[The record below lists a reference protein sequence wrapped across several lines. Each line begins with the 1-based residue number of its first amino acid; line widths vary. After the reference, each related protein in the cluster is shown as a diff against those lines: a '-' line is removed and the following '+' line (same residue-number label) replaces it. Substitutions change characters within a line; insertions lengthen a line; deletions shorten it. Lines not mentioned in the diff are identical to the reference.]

1 MMYAGLTKVIAINSY
16 QKNKMFSEYYF
27 DSPTQITGG
36 NGEGKTSLL
45 RLIPF
50 FYGATGT
57 QIVRKSNVN
66 KPFVEWYLPHSNSY
80 IVFEYITAR
89 GQVAHVICYR
99 NLSTK
104 GGIVYLFV
112 KGQFEQS
119 VIIKQDSE
127 EKPYAIACTKLAAE
141 LAVNGLDYESRIT
154 SVKEYR
160 EIIQNINA
168 GTLNNQFLSYS
179 LCSGRHDVR
188 HIEKITAALIQGEF
202 NMADTKA
209 LFLDILEQG
218 NSTLEFGVDANRI
231 EQWCDDY
238 SGLTAFL
245 DKKDAFIEAIANN
258 QQIAYLTTQLANA
271 LTIIREASENL
282 DESRKKAD
290 LMRADFL
297 ENSDRKIGEINEK
310 KLDKEVRQ
318 NALQRSITSIESEI
332 DVHHSKLITY
342 ENNGYPELS
351 VKLKQLP
358 EMEDKVTHQR
368 QSYADLEIKFN
379 DAKAKHEKDKQSLVS
394 KFNKEKSDLIEQKL
408 DAEKEFKVKKDK
420 IDAVYQPQLK
430 ELTESH
436 TSFTTDKSSTLM
448 KRKADLATQKQRL
461 KNPDIDELLIEQR
474 EQLELEKDRLQE
486 EVDTLKHTTLVI
498 EKEGGNLQTKREK
511 LLESLEDTRRNK
523 RDAEARFKV
532 VSNRLDPDSGT
543 LFSFL
548 EANRQGWQSSP
559 LGRVLTDE
567 LLMDTTLTPS
577 MTEDSGSM
585 YDLYID
591 TSSLADCSVTNKA
604 DVEEQARLMDLI
616 DELDDAEIDFN
627 KKISKNNS
635 AVKQSGLELSRLR
648 NELRN
653 AEGDL
658 AQTKVNLNNKKIEI
672 ARAKEG
678 LIEKINISIKSIEKA
693 ISQIEREVSLAF
705 ERFKEAKL
713 ELNND
718 RLTQI
723 GNIESSLALTIG
735 AIDELLAKS
744 TLTLGENKQRIKTE
758 YEQRLSEQGISG
770 EIYQRYK
777 EEIEFLD
784 NEINNLKVKFHK
796 IKEYETW
803 IAIYEVDDPKRRDD
817 RNTKVNELETVH
829 QEIKSLETKLK
840 ELRVEANRT
849 KKEFDE
855 KLSILNNHKQRA
867 DSAISRLTNYVMF
880 EGEEV
885 SQEALDYNGDLN
897 SLLSDVESKLP
908 ELERLTKQRKK
919 DIQQMETI
927 TLNLGD
933 GELYRFWNESS
944 RNTIT
949 EDIVASDSKRIDILE
964 IIMNDIIP
972 QVTRI
977 TIESAVNMGRM
988 LVDFKH
994 RLLGFDRDI
1003 KKLGRNISEQV
1014 KVNNTFSVVGSI
1026 DINVESTLSKLQ
1038 GWEDIINFSQI
1049 YEEWDKTGSAELP
1062 TKEFY
1067 NALDTLTYH
1076 ISAEKVKKPTELFD
1090 IKFEVIENNLRKT
1103 AKTDKDMR
1111 DLASNGTNLL
1121 IQSMLYL
1128 ALLTQQRGASRLSIT
1143 YPTDEIGK
1151 LTAENQAKLLKM
1163 MGSHNFNVIAAQ
1175 PDGNNRTANLFKNL
1189 YHLTPYKNIFNK
1201 PKVSKLALAKAA
1213 ETSTGVEA

>member
-1 MMYAGLTKVIAINSY
+1 M
-16 QKNKMFSEYYF
+16 
-27 DSPTQITGG
+27 
-36 NGEGKTSLL
+36 
-45 RLIPF
+45 
-50 FYGATGT
+50 
-57 QIVRKSNVN
+57 
-66 KPFVEWYLPHSNSY
+66 
-80 IVFEYITAR
+80 
-89 GQVAHVICYR
+89 
-99 NLSTK
+99 
-104 GGIVYLFV
+104 
-112 KGQFEQS
+112 
-119 VIIKQDSE
+119 
-127 EKPYAIACTKLAAE
+127 
-141 LAVNGLDYESRIT
+141 
-154 SVKEYR
+154 
-160 EIIQNINA
+160 
-168 GTLNNQFLSYS
+168 
-179 LCSGRHDVR
+179 
-188 HIEKITAALIQGEF
+188 
-202 NMADTKA
+202 
-209 LFLDILEQG
+209 
-218 NSTLEFGVDANRI
+218 
-231 EQWCDDY
+231 
-238 SGLTAFL
+238 
-245 DKKDAFIEAIANN
+245 
-258 QQIAYLTTQLANA
+258 
-271 LTIIREASENL
+271 REASENL

-430 ELTESH
+430 ELTEYH

-559 LGRVLTDE
+559 LGRILTDE

-591 TSSLADCSVTNKA
+591 TSNLADCSVTNKA
-604 DVEEQARLMDLI
+604 DLEEQANLMDLI

-693 ISQIEREVSLAF
+693 ISQTEREVSLAL

-758 YEQRLSEQGISG
+758 YEQRLSKQGISG

-784 NEINNLKVKFHK
+784 NQIKNLKAKSHK

-803 IAIYEVDDPKRRDD
+803 IAVYEVDDPKRRDD
-817 RNTKVNELETVH
+817 RNTKVKELEAVH
-829 QEIKSLETKLK
+829 QEVKSLETKLI

-855 KLSILNNHKQRA
+855 KLSILKNHKQRA

-880 EGEEV
+880 EDEEG
-885 SQEALDYNGDLN
+885 SQEENDYNGDLN
-897 SLLSDVESKLP
+897 SLLNDVESKLP

-1026 DINVESTLSKLQ
+1026 DINVESSLSKLQ
-1038 GWEDIINFSQI
+1038 GWEDIINFSEI

-1090 IKFEVIENNLRKT
+1090 IKFEVIENNQRKT

-1175 PDGNNRTANLFKNL
+1175 PDGNNRTANLFKYL

>member
-1 MMYAGLTKVIAINSY
+1 MYAGLTKVIAINSY
-16 QKNKMFSEYYF
+16 QKSKMFSEYYF

-297 ENSDRKIGEINEK
+297 ENSDWKIGEINEK

-559 LGRVLTDE
+559 LGRILTDE

-591 TSSLADCSVTNKA
+591 TSNLADCSVTNKA
-604 DVEEQARLMDLI
+604 DLEEQANLMDLI

-653 AEGDL
+653 AESDL

-693 ISQIEREVSLAF
+693 ISQTEREVSLAL

-784 NEINNLKVKFHK
+784 NQIKNLKAKSHK

-803 IAIYEVDDPKRRDD
+803 IAVYEVDDPKRRDD
-817 RNTKVNELETVH
+817 RNTKAKELETVY
-829 QEIKSLETKLK
+829 QEIQSFETKLK

-855 KLSILNNHKQRA
+855 KLSILKNHKQRA

-880 EGEEV
+880 EGEEGI
-885 SQEALDYNGDLN
+885 QEALDYNGDLN
-897 SLLSDVESKLP
+897 SLLNDVESKLP

-1038 GWEDIINFSQI
+1038 GWEDIINFSEI

-1090 IKFEVIENNLRKT
+1090 IKFEVIENNQRKT

-1175 PDGNNRTANLFKNL
+1175 PDGNNRTANLFKYL

>member
-1 MMYAGLTKVIAINSY
+1 MMNAGLTKVITINSY
-16 QKNKMFSEYYF
+16 QKNKMFSEYSF
-27 DSPTQITGG
+27 DAPTQITGG

-45 RLIPF
+45 RLILF

-127 EKPYAIACTKLAAE
+127 EKPYAIGCTKLAAE
-141 LAVNGLDYESRIT
+141 LAANGLDYEQRIT
-154 SVKEYR
+154 SVKGYR

-168 GTLNNQFLSYS
+168 GNLSNQFLSYS

-238 SGLTAFL
+238 NGLTAFL
-245 DKKDAFIEAIANN
+245 AKKEAFIEAIANN
-258 QQIAYLTTQLANA
+258 KQISYLTTQLANA
-271 LTIIREASENL
+271 LIIIRDASESL
-282 DESRKKAD
+282 EGSLKKTD
-290 LMRADFL
+290 LMRTDFL
-297 ENSDRKIGEINEK
+297 ENSDRQIGEINEE

-318 NALQRSITSIESEI
+318 NSLRRSIESLDSEI
-332 DVHHSKLITY
+332 DIHIQKRITY

-351 VKLKQLP
+351 AKLKRLP
-358 EMEDKVTHQR
+358 EMEDKVAHQR

-379 DAKAKHEKDKQSLVS
+379 DAKAKYERDKQSLVS
-394 KFNKEKSDLIEQKL
+394 RFNKEKSDLIEQKL

-430 ELTESH
+430 ELTEFH
-436 TSFTTDKSSTLM
+436 TSFTTEKSSTLM
-448 KRKADLATQKQRL
+448 KRKAELATQKQRL

-486 EVDTLKHTTLVI
+486 EVDTLKHTTLVS
-498 EKEGGNLQTKREK
+498 EKEGANLQTKREK
-511 LLESLEDTRRNK
+511 LLESLEGTRRNK

-591 TSSLADCSVTNKA
+591 TSNLADCSVTNKA
-604 DVEEQARLMDLI
+604 DLEEQARLMDLI

-635 AVKQSGLELSRLR
+635 AVKQSGLGLSRLR

-653 AEGDL
+653 AESDL
-658 AQTKVNLNNKKIEI
+658 TQTKVNLKNKKIEI
-672 ARAKEG
+672 VRAKEG

-693 ISQIEREVSLAF
+693 ISQIEREVSLAL

-723 GNIESSLALTIG
+723 GNVESSLALTIG
-735 AIDELLAKS
+735 AIDELLEKS

-770 EIYQRYK
+770 EIYQCYK

-784 NEINNLKVKFHK
+784 NQIKNLKAKSHK

-803 IAIYEVDDPKRRDD
+803 IAVYEVDDPKRRDD
-817 RNTKVNELETVH
+817 RNTKAKELEAVH
-829 QEIKSLETKLK
+829 QEVKSLETKLK
-840 ELRVEANRT
+840 ELRAKANRT

-855 KLSILNNHKQRA
+855 KLSILKNHKQRA

-880 EGEEV
+880 ESEEG

-908 ELERLTKQRKK
+908 KLEGLTKQRKN

-994 RLLGFDRDI
+994 RLLAFDRDI

-1014 KVNNTFSVVGSI
+1014 KLNNTFSVVGSI

-1090 IKFEVIENNLRKT
+1090 IKFEVIENNQRKT

-1151 LTAENQAKLLKM
+1151 LTVENQAKLLKM
-1163 MGSHNFNVIAAQ
+1163 MGAHNFNVIAAQ
-1175 PDGNNRTANLFKNL
+1175 PDGNNRTANLFKYL

>member
-1 MMYAGLTKVIAINSY
+1 MYAGLTKVIAINSY

-127 EKPYAIACTKLAAE
+127 EKPYAIGCTKLVAE
-141 LAVNGLDYESRIT
+141 LAANGLDYESRIT

-168 GTLNNQFLSYS
+168 GTLSNQFLSYS

-202 NMADTKA
+202 NMADTKE
-209 LFLDILEQG
+209 LFLNILEQG
-218 NSTLEFGVDANRI
+218 NNTLEFGVDANRI

-271 LTIIREASENL
+271 LTIIRDASESL
-282 DESRKKAD
+282 DESRKKTD

-297 ENSDRKIGEINEK
+297 ENSDRQIGEINEE
-310 KLDKEVRQ
+310 KLDKEVQ
-318 NALQRSITSIESEI
+318 KNALQRSITSLNSEI
-332 DVHHSKLITY
+332 EVHHSKLITY

-358 EMEDKVTHQR
+358 EMEDKVAHQR

-379 DAKAKHEKDKQSLVS
+379 DAKAKCEKDKQNLVS
-394 KFNKEKSDLIEQKL
+394 KFNKEKSDLTEQKL
-408 DAEKEFKVKKDK
+408 DAEKEYKVKKDK

-436 TSFTTDKSSTLM
+436 TSFTTEKSSILM
-448 KRKADLATQKQRL
+448 DRKAELATQKQRL

-474 EQLELEKDRLQE
+474 EQLESEKDRFQE
-486 EVDTLKHTTLVI
+486 QVDMLKHTTLVR
-498 EKEGGNLQTKREK
+498 EKEGVNLQTKREK
-511 LLESLEDTRRNK
+511 LLERLEDTRRNK

-532 VSNRLDPDSGT
+532 VSNRVDPDSGT

-559 LGRVLTDE
+559 LGRILTDE

-591 TSSLADCSVTNKA
+591 TSNLADCSVTNKA
-604 DVEEQARLMDLI
+604 DVEEQAQLMDRI
-616 DELDDAEIDFN
+616 GELEDAEADFN
-627 KKISKNNS
+627 KQILKNDS
-635 AVKQSGLELSRLR
+635 AAKQSALELSRLR

-653 AEGDL
+653 AEGNL
-658 AQTKVNLNNKKIEI
+658 AQTKVNIKNKKIEI

-678 LIEKINISIKSIEKA
+678 LIEKINLSIKSIEKA
-693 ISQIEREVSLAF
+693 IALIEREISVTL

-723 GNIESSLALTIG
+723 GNIESSLAFTLG
-735 AIDELLAKS
+735 AIDELLTKS

-758 YEQRLSEQGISG
+758 YEQRLSKQGISG

-777 EEIEFLD
+777 EDIEFLD
-784 NEINNLKVKFHK
+784 NQIKNLKAKSHK

-803 IAIYEVDDPKRRDD
+803 IAVYEVDDPKRRDD
-817 RNTKVNELETVH
+817 RNTKAKELEAVH
-829 QEIKSLETKLK
+829 QEVKSLETKLI

-855 KLSILNNHKQRA
+855 KLSTLKNHKQRA
-867 DSAISRLTNYVMF
+867 DSAISRLTNYVTF
-880 EGEEV
+880 EGEEE

-1038 GWEDIINFSQI
+1038 GWEDIINFSEI
-1049 YEEWDKTGSAELP
+1049 YEEWDKTGSAKLP

-1067 NALDTLTYH
+1067 SALDTLTYH

-1090 IKFEVIENNLRKT
+1090 IKFEVIENNQRKT

-1163 MGSHNFNVIAAQ
+1163 MGTHNFNVIAAQ

>member
-1 MMYAGLTKVIAINSY
+1 MYAGLTKVIAINSY

-559 LGRVLTDE
+559 LGRILTDE

-591 TSSLADCSVTNKA
+591 TSNLVDCSVTNKA
-604 DVEEQARLMDLI
+604 DLEEQANLMDLI

-693 ISQIEREVSLAF
+693 ISQIEREVSLAL

-855 KLSILNNHKQRA
+855 KLSILKNHKQRA

-1175 PDGNNRTANLFKNL
+1175 PDGNNRTANLFKYL

>member
-1 MMYAGLTKVIAINSY
+1 
-16 QKNKMFSEYYF
+16 
-27 DSPTQITGG
+27 
-36 NGEGKTSLL
+36 
-45 RLIPF
+45 
-50 FYGATGT
+50 
-57 QIVRKSNVN
+57 
-66 KPFVEWYLPHSNSY
+66 
-80 IVFEYITAR
+80 
-89 GQVAHVICYR
+89 
-99 NLSTK
+99 
-104 GGIVYLFV
+104 
-112 KGQFEQS
+112 
-119 VIIKQDSE
+119 
-127 EKPYAIACTKLAAE
+127 
-141 LAVNGLDYESRIT
+141 
-154 SVKEYR
+154 
-160 EIIQNINA
+160 
-168 GTLNNQFLSYS
+168 
-179 LCSGRHDVR
+179 
-188 HIEKITAALIQGEF
+188 
-202 NMADTKA
+202 
-209 LFLDILEQG
+209 
-218 NSTLEFGVDANRI
+218 
-231 EQWCDDY
+231 
-238 SGLTAFL
+238 
-245 DKKDAFIEAIANN
+245 
-258 QQIAYLTTQLANA
+258 
-271 LTIIREASENL
+271 
-282 DESRKKAD
+282 
-290 LMRADFL
+290 
-297 ENSDRKIGEINEK
+297 
-310 KLDKEVRQ
+310 
-318 NALQRSITSIESEI
+318 
-332 DVHHSKLITY
+332 
-342 ENNGYPELS
+342 
-351 VKLKQLP
+351 
-358 EMEDKVTHQR
+358 MEDKVTHQR

-559 LGRVLTDE
+559 LGRILTDE

-591 TSSLADCSVTNKA
+591 TSNLADCSVTNKA
-604 DVEEQARLMDLI
+604 DLEEQANLMDLI

-693 ISQIEREVSLAF
+693 ISQTEREVSLAL

-758 YEQRLSEQGISG
+758 YEQRLSKQGISG

-784 NEINNLKVKFHK
+784 NQIKNLKAKSHK

-803 IAIYEVDDPKRRDD
+803 IAVYEVDDPKRRDD
-817 RNTKVNELETVH
+817 RNTKVKELEAVH
-829 QEIKSLETKLK
+829 QEVKSLETKLI

-855 KLSILNNHKQRA
+855 KLSILKNHKQRA

-880 EGEEV
+880 EGEEG
-885 SQEALDYNGDLN
+885 SQEENDYNGDLN
-897 SLLSDVESKLP
+897 SLLNDVESKLP

-1026 DINVESTLSKLQ
+1026 DINVESSLSKLQ
-1038 GWEDIINFSQI
+1038 GWEDIINFSEI

-1090 IKFEVIENNLRKT
+1090 IKFEVIENNQRKT

-1175 PDGNNRTANLFKNL
+1175 PDGNNRTANLFKYL

>member
-1 MMYAGLTKVIAINSY
+1 MIYAGLTKVIAINSY

-559 LGRVLTDE
+559 LGRILTDE

-591 TSSLADCSVTNKA
+591 TSNLADCSVTNKA
-604 DVEEQARLMDLI
+604 DLEEQANLMDLI

-693 ISQIEREVSLAF
+693 ISQTEREVSLAL

-758 YEQRLSEQGISG
+758 YEQRLSKQGISG

-784 NEINNLKVKFHK
+784 NQIKNLKAKSHK

-803 IAIYEVDDPKRRDD
+803 IAVYEVDDPKRRDD
-817 RNTKVNELETVH
+817 RNTKVKELEAVH
-829 QEIKSLETKLK
+829 QEVKSLETKLI

-855 KLSILNNHKQRA
+855 KLSILKNHKQRA

-880 EGEEV
+880 EGEEG
-885 SQEALDYNGDLN
+885 SQEENDYNGDLN
-897 SLLSDVESKLP
+897 SLLNDVESKLP

-1026 DINVESTLSKLQ
+1026 DINVESSLSKLQ
-1038 GWEDIINFSQI
+1038 GWEDIINFSEI

-1090 IKFEVIENNLRKT
+1090 IKFEVIENNQRKT

-1175 PDGNNRTANLFKNL
+1175 PDGNNRTANLFKYL

>member
-559 LGRVLTDE
+559 LGRILTDE

-591 TSSLADCSVTNKA
+591 TSNLADCSVTNKA
-604 DVEEQARLMDLI
+604 DLEEQANLMDLI

-693 ISQIEREVSLAF
+693 ISQTEREVSLAL
-705 ERFKEAKL
+705 ESFKEAKL

-758 YEQRLSEQGISG
+758 YEQRLSKQGISG

-784 NEINNLKVKFHK
+784 NQIKNLKAKSHK

-803 IAIYEVDDPKRRDD
+803 IAVYEVDDPKRRDD
-817 RNTKVNELETVH
+817 RNTKVKELEAVH
-829 QEIKSLETKLK
+829 QEVKSLETKLI

-855 KLSILNNHKQRA
+855 KLSILKNHKQRA

-880 EGEEV
+880 EGEEG
-885 SQEALDYNGDLN
+885 SQEENDYNGDLN
-897 SLLSDVESKLP
+897 SLLNDVESKLP

-1026 DINVESTLSKLQ
+1026 DINVESSLSKLQ
-1038 GWEDIINFSQI
+1038 GWEDIINFSEI

-1067 NALDTLTYH
+1067 SALDTLTYH

-1090 IKFEVIENNLRKT
+1090 IKFEVIENNQRKT

-1175 PDGNNRTANLFKNL
+1175 PDGNNRTANLFKYL

>member
-119 VIIKQDSE
+119 VLIKQDSE
-127 EKPYAIACTKLAAE
+127 EKPYAIGSTKLATE
-141 LAVNGLDYESRIT
+141 LSNKGFDYESRIT

-168 GTLNNQFLSYS
+168 GNLSNQFLSYS

-202 NMADTKA
+202 NMADTKE
-209 LFLDILEQG
+209 LFLNILEQG
-218 NSTLEFGVDANRI
+218 NNTLEFGVDANII

-245 DKKDAFIEAIANN
+245 DKKDAFIGAIANN
-258 QQIAYLTTQLANA
+258 KQIAYLTTQLANA
-271 LTIIREASENL
+271 LIVIRDASESL
-282 DESRKKAD
+282 DESLKKTELD
-290 LMRADFL
+290 RSDFL
-297 ENSDRKIGEINEK
+297 ETSGIQIGEINEK
-310 KLDKEVRQ
+310 NIDKEVQ
-318 NALQRSITSIESEI
+318 KNALQRSIISLNSEI
-332 DVHHSKLITY
+332 EVHHSKLITY

-351 VKLKQLP
+351 VKLNRLP
-358 EMEDKVTHQR
+358 EMEDKVAQQR
-368 QSYADLEIKFN
+368 QSYADLEIKVN
-379 DAKAKHEKDKQSLVS
+379 DAKTKYEKDKQSLDS
-394 KFNKEKSDLIEQKL
+394 KFNKERFDLTEQKL
-408 DAEKEFKVKKDK
+408 DAEKEFKIKQDK

-430 ELTESH
+430 EMTESH
-436 TSFTTDKSSTLM
+436 TSFTADKSQALM
-448 KRKADLATQKQRL
+448 EHKAELATQKQRL

-474 EQLELEKDRLQE
+474 EQLEFEKDRLQE
-486 EVDTLKHTTLVI
+486 QVDILRHTTLMG
-498 EKEGGNLQTKREK
+498 EKDGASLQTKREK
-511 LLESLEDTRRNK
+511 LLERLENTRRNK

-548 EANRQGWQSSP
+548 EANRDGWQSSP
-559 LGRVLTDE
+559 LGRVLTDD
-567 LLMDTTLTPS
+567 LLMDTTLIPS

-585 YDLYID
+585 FNLYID
-591 TSSLADCSVTNKA
+591 TSNLADCSVTNKA
-604 DVEEQARLMDLI
+604 DIEEQARLMDLI
-616 DELDDAEIDFN
+616 DELDDAEADFN
-627 KKISKNNS
+627 KHILKNDS
-635 AVKQSGLELSRLR
+635 AIKQSALELSRLR

-672 ARAKEG
+672 AHAKED
-678 LIEKINISIKSIEKA
+678 LIEKINLSIKSIEKA
-693 ISQIEREVSLAF
+693 IALIEREISITL
-705 ERFKEAKL
+705 ERFEEAKL
-713 ELNND
+713 DLNND

-723 GNIESSLALTIG
+723 GNIESSLAFTLS
-735 AIDELLAKS
+735 AIDELLTKS
-744 TLTLGENKQRIKTE
+744 SLTLGENKQRIKME
-758 YEQRLSEQGISG
+758 YDQRLSEQGISG

-784 NEINNLKVKFHK
+784 NEIKNLKAKSHK

-803 IAIYEVDDPKRRDD
+803 ITVYEVDDPKRRDD
-817 RNTKVNELETVH
+817 RNTKVKELEMVY
-829 QEIKSLETKLK
+829 QEIKSFETKLK
-840 ELRVEANRT
+840 ELRSEANRT
-849 KKEFDE
+849 KKEFNE
-855 KLSILNNHKQRA
+855 KLFMLRNHKQRA
-867 DSAISRLTNYVMF
+867 DSAISRLTHYVIF
-880 EGEEV
+880 EGEEG

-972 QVTRI
+972 QVTSI

-1014 KVNNTFSVVGSI
+1014 KLNNTFSVVGSI
-1026 DINVESTLSKLQ
+1026 DINVESSLSKLQ
-1038 GWEDIINFSQI
+1038 GWQDIINFSEI

-1062 TKEFY
+1062 TKEFF
-1067 NALDTLTYH
+1067 NALSTLTYH
-1076 ISAEKVKKPTELFD
+1076 ISAEKVKKPIELFD
-1090 IKFEVIENNLRKT
+1090 IKFEVIENNQRKT

-1163 MGSHNFNVIAAQ
+1163 MGAHNFNVIAAQ
-1175 PDGNNRTANLFKNL
+1175 PDGNNRTANLFKYL

-1201 PKVSKLALAKAA
+1201 PKVSKLTLAKAA

>member
-1 MMYAGLTKVIAINSY
+1 MYAGLTKVIAINSY
-16 QKNKMFSEYYF
+16 QKSKMFSEYYF

-559 LGRVLTDE
+559 LGRILTDE

-591 TSSLADCSVTNKA
+591 TSNLADCSVTNKA
-604 DVEEQARLMDLI
+604 DLEEQANLMDLI

-653 AEGDL
+653 AESDL

-693 ISQIEREVSLAF
+693 ISQTEREVSLAL

-784 NEINNLKVKFHK
+784 NQIKNLKAKSHK

-803 IAIYEVDDPKRRDD
+803 IAVYEVDDPKRRDD
-817 RNTKVNELETVH
+817 RNTKAKELETVY
-829 QEIKSLETKLK
+829 QEIQSFETKLK

-855 KLSILNNHKQRA
+855 KLSILKNHKQRA

-880 EGEEV
+880 EGEEGI
-885 SQEALDYNGDLN
+885 QEALDYNGDLN
-897 SLLSDVESKLP
+897 SLLNDVESKLP

-1038 GWEDIINFSQI
+1038 GWEDIINFSEI

-1090 IKFEVIENNLRKT
+1090 IKFEVIENNQRKT

-1175 PDGNNRTANLFKNL
+1175 PDGNNRTANLFKYL

>member
-119 VIIKQDSE
+119 VVIKQDSE

-559 LGRVLTDE
+559 LGRILTDE

-591 TSSLADCSVTNKA
+591 TSNLADCSVTNKA
-604 DVEEQARLMDLI
+604 DLEEQANLMDLI

-693 ISQIEREVSLAF
+693 ISQTEREVSLAL

-758 YEQRLSEQGISG
+758 YEQRLSKQGISG

-784 NEINNLKVKFHK
+784 NQIKNLKAKSHK

-803 IAIYEVDDPKRRDD
+803 IAVYEVDDPKRRDD
-817 RNTKVNELETVH
+817 RNTKVKELEAVH
-829 QEIKSLETKLK
+829 QEVKSLETKLI

-855 KLSILNNHKQRA
+855 KLSILKNHKQRA

-880 EGEEV
+880 EGEEG
-885 SQEALDYNGDLN
+885 SQEENDYNGDLN
-897 SLLSDVESKLP
+897 SLLNDVESKLP

-1026 DINVESTLSKLQ
+1026 DINVESSLSKLQ
-1038 GWEDIINFSQI
+1038 GWEDIINFSEI

-1090 IKFEVIENNLRKT
+1090 IKFEVIENNQRKT

-1175 PDGNNRTANLFKNL
+1175 PDGNNRTANLFKYL

>member
-154 SVKEYR
+154 NVKEYR

-430 ELTESH
+430 ELTEYH

-559 LGRVLTDE
+559 LGRILTDE

-591 TSSLADCSVTNKA
+591 TSNLADCSVTNKA
-604 DVEEQARLMDLI
+604 DLEEQANLMDLI

-693 ISQIEREVSLAF
+693 ISQTEREVSLAL

-758 YEQRLSEQGISG
+758 YEQRLSKQGISG

-784 NEINNLKVKFHK
+784 NQIKNLKAKSHK

-803 IAIYEVDDPKRRDD
+803 IAVYEVDDPKRRDD
-817 RNTKVNELETVH
+817 RNTKVKELEAVH
-829 QEIKSLETKLK
+829 QEVKSLETKLI

-855 KLSILNNHKQRA
+855 KLSILKNHKQRA

-880 EGEEV
+880 EDEEG
-885 SQEALDYNGDLN
+885 SQEENDYNGDLN
-897 SLLSDVESKLP
+897 SLLNDVESKLP

-1026 DINVESTLSKLQ
+1026 DINVESSLSKLQ
-1038 GWEDIINFSQI
+1038 GWEDIINFSEI

-1090 IKFEVIENNLRKT
+1090 IKFEVIENNQRKT

-1175 PDGNNRTANLFKNL
+1175 PDGNNRTANLFKYL

>member
-1 MMYAGLTKVIAINSY
+1 MYAGLTKVIAINSY

-282 DESRKKAD
+282 DESRKKTD

-559 LGRVLTDE
+559 LGRILTDE

-591 TSSLADCSVTNKA
+591 TSNLVDCSVTNKA
-604 DVEEQARLMDLI
+604 DLEEQANLMDLI

-693 ISQIEREVSLAF
+693 ISQIEREVSLAL

-817 RNTKVNELETVH
+817 
-829 QEIKSLETKLK
+829 
-840 ELRVEANRT
+840 
-849 KKEFDE
+849 
-855 KLSILNNHKQRA
+855 
-867 DSAISRLTNYVMF
+867 
-880 EGEEV
+880 
-885 SQEALDYNGDLN
+885 
-897 SLLSDVESKLP
+897 
-908 ELERLTKQRKK
+908 
-919 DIQQMETI
+919 
-927 TLNLGD
+927 
-933 GELYRFWNESS
+933 
-944 RNTIT
+944 
-949 EDIVASDSKRIDILE
+949 
-964 IIMNDIIP
+964 
-972 QVTRI
+972 
-977 TIESAVNMGRM
+977 
-988 LVDFKH
+988 
-994 RLLGFDRDI
+994 
-1003 KKLGRNISEQV
+1003 
-1014 KVNNTFSVVGSI
+1014 
-1026 DINVESTLSKLQ
+1026 
-1038 GWEDIINFSQI
+1038 
-1049 YEEWDKTGSAELP
+1049 
-1062 TKEFY
+1062 
-1067 NALDTLTYH
+1067 
-1076 ISAEKVKKPTELFD
+1076 
-1090 IKFEVIENNLRKT
+1090 
-1103 AKTDKDMR
+1103 
-1111 DLASNGTNLL
+1111 
-1121 IQSMLYL
+1121 
-1128 ALLTQQRGASRLSIT
+1128 
-1143 YPTDEIGK
+1143 
-1151 LTAENQAKLLKM
+1151 
-1163 MGSHNFNVIAAQ
+1163 
-1175 PDGNNRTANLFKNL
+1175 
-1189 YHLTPYKNIFNK
+1189 
-1201 PKVSKLALAKAA
+1201 
-1213 ETSTGVEA
+1213 

>member
-1 MMYAGLTKVIAINSY
+1 M
-16 QKNKMFSEYYF
+16 
-27 DSPTQITGG
+27 
-36 NGEGKTSLL
+36 
-45 RLIPF
+45 
-50 FYGATGT
+50 
-57 QIVRKSNVN
+57 
-66 KPFVEWYLPHSNSY
+66 
-80 IVFEYITAR
+80 
-89 GQVAHVICYR
+89 
-99 NLSTK
+99 
-104 GGIVYLFV
+104 
-112 KGQFEQS
+112 
-119 VIIKQDSE
+119 
-127 EKPYAIACTKLAAE
+127 
-141 LAVNGLDYESRIT
+141 
-154 SVKEYR
+154 
-160 EIIQNINA
+160 
-168 GTLNNQFLSYS
+168 
-179 LCSGRHDVR
+179 
-188 HIEKITAALIQGEF
+188 
-202 NMADTKA
+202 
-209 LFLDILEQG
+209 
-218 NSTLEFGVDANRI
+218 
-231 EQWCDDY
+231 
-238 SGLTAFL
+238 
-245 DKKDAFIEAIANN
+245 KKDAFIEAIANN

-430 ELTESH
+430 ELTEYH

-559 LGRVLTDE
+559 LGRILTDE

-591 TSSLADCSVTNKA
+591 TSNLADCSVTNKA
-604 DVEEQARLMDLI
+604 DLEEQANLMDLI

-693 ISQIEREVSLAF
+693 ISQTEREVSLAL

-758 YEQRLSEQGISG
+758 YEQRLSKQGISG

-784 NEINNLKVKFHK
+784 NQIKNLKAKSHK

-803 IAIYEVDDPKRRDD
+803 IAVYEVDDPKRRDD
-817 RNTKVNELETVH
+817 RNTKVKELEAVH
-829 QEIKSLETKLK
+829 QEVKSLETKLI

-855 KLSILNNHKQRA
+855 KLSILKNHKQRA

-880 EGEEV
+880 EDEEG
-885 SQEALDYNGDLN
+885 SQEENDYNGDLN
-897 SLLSDVESKLP
+897 SLLNDVESKLP

-1026 DINVESTLSKLQ
+1026 DINVESSLSKLQ
-1038 GWEDIINFSQI
+1038 GWEDIINFSEI

-1090 IKFEVIENNLRKT
+1090 IKFEVIENNQRKT

-1175 PDGNNRTANLFKNL
+1175 PDGNNRTANLFKYL